1 VRYLVVVLAVLCS
14 LAVVTAQDAAPRFD
28 VVSIKRS
35 SSQTRSTRVVAT
47 DGITSFAGQSVQLLL
62 FRAALPEMPREF
74 ENLPDW
80 AGDRYDLRVKL
91 PAGVRATPEMWRAL
105 LVDRFKLQSHVEQR
119 ERDGSALVLL
129 RADGTLG
136 PNLRPSALDC
146 QLNSPAPDATAPAA
160 VAPPRE
166 PRWPTRQESAS
177 QCGEQ
182 SSPGSGFLV
191 SGGMPMAWLAASV
204 GGLIGEEFM
213 IDQTGLAGVYA
224 VNLDFPPT
232 RRSAGATVPD
242 RAEVLAAIQE
252 QLGLTVR
259 RAIVPVPVFV
269 IDHIERP
276 SEN

>member
-1 VRYLVVVLAVLCS
+1 
-14 LAVVTAQDAAPRFD
+14 
-28 VVSIKRS
+28 
-35 SSQTRSTRVVAT
+35 
-47 DGITSFAGQSVQLLL
+47 
-62 FRAALPEMPREF
+62 M
-74 ENLPDW
+74 
-80 AGDRYDLRVKL
+80 
-91 PAGVRATPEMWRAL
+91 
-105 LVDRFKLQSHVEQR
+105 
-119 ERDGSALVLL
+119 
-129 RADGTLG
+129 
-136 PNLRPSALDC
+136 
-146 QLNSPAPDATAPAA
+146 
-160 VAPPRE
+160 
-166 PRWPTRQESAS
+166 
-177 QCGEQ
+177 
-182 SSPGSGFLV
+182 